1 MKKLMILAV
10 LLLSAA
16 IALPACGSKKQKL
29 YVYNWSYYIPDD
41 VIRDFEKKFNCEVV
55 YDVFSSNEEMYT
67 KLKAGGSGYDITFPS
82 ADYVSIM
89 IKENML
95 EQLDK
100 SKIPNMSEL
109 DPVFVAKIKYDK
121 GNNYS
126 MPYMMGAAG
135 IAVNR
140 KYVKSYPRDYH
151 IYEKADLKGRM
162 TMLDEMREVLGNAL
176 CTLGYSANSTNPAE
190 LEKAK
195 ELVLKWKKNI
205 QRFDSESF
213 GKSFAAGEFWVVHC
227 YIENVYKEADDELK
241 KNIDFF
247 IPKKSTMYMDNMVV
261 LKGSKNKDLAFA
273 FMNYIHTPEVYA
285 KVLDFLQLPSINVG
299 ARKFAKEKPLYS
311 FDDLKNC
318 DMQEDLGDKIEMY
331 NKIWQEIRIE
341 N

>member
-10 LLLSAA
+10 LLLSAV
-16 IALPACGSKKQKL
+16 IALPSCGTKKQKL
-29 YVYNWSYYIPDD
+29 YVYNWSYYIPDE

-109 DPVFVAKIKYDK
+109 DPVFVEKIKYDK

-135 IAVNR
+135 IAVNK

-213 GKSFAAGEFWVVHC
+213 GKNFAAGEFWVVHC

-299 ARKFAKEKPLYS
+299 ARKLAKQKPLYS

-318 DMQEDLGDKIEMY
+318 DMQEDLGEKIEMY